1 MAPDSSP
8 ENLFAKRDVG
18 YLREVQYASAKNLNA
33 RVALHQKYS
42 TAKEEWFAWL
52 ASQVNWPPCHA
63 VLEVGCGTG
72 LFWAHVLADEVSHV
86 DLTVTDLS
94 QSMVDTTMGVAQD
107 VVGTLHGRAANVE
120 ELPFD
125 DASFDLVLANHMLY
139 HAPDPTSAVKEFVR
153 VLRPG
158 GVLVASTNGSRHLA
172 ELYDIDTAVFGP
184 TGLRN
189 NNAEIFGAES
199 GLAILREVFDSVE
212 WRGHSD
218 GLECTD
224 VDDVVAYLLSVPP
237 GSFATPEQ
245 VDQLISEV
253 SSRMAQANGILRVSK
268 EAGVFLC
275 QLPRAS
281 TKTH

>member
-8 ENLFAKRDVG
+8 ENLFAKRDIG
-18 YLREVQYASAKNLNA
+18 YLREVQYGSTKNLNA

-52 ASQVNWPPCHA
+52 TSQVNWPQYHA

-72 LFWAHVLADEVSHV
+72 LLWAHVPADAVSQV
-86 DLTVTDLS
+86 DLMVTDLS
-94 QSMVDTTMGVAQD
+94 QSMVDATMAVAQE
-107 VVGTLHGRAANVE
+107 VVGTAHGCAANVE
-120 ELPFD
+120 ALPFD

-139 HAPDPTSAVKEFVR
+139 HASDPTSAVKELVR

-199 GLAILREVFDSVE
+199 GFAILRDEFDWVE

-218 GLECTD
+218 ALECTE

-245 VDQLISEV
+245 VGQLMSEV
-253 SSRMAQANGILRVSK
+253 SSRMAETNGILRVSK